1 MRLNQQTDLAFRV
14 LIHVALCPDRRV
26 TIDEVTES
34 YRVSR
39 NHLMK
44 VVHQLARHRFLR
56 TTRGA
61 GGGMQLAR
69 SAESIS
75 LAAVTES
82 MEPDLALVECFR
94 SDNQC
99 VITPAC
105 NLAGILDQ
113 ARRAFVEVLAG
124 HSLADLVAHGQA
136 PALKK
141 LLKLGVS
148 Y

>member
-69 SAESIS
+69 PAESIS
-75 LAAVTES
+75 LAQVAEA
-82 MEPDLALVECFR
+82 MEPDFALVECFR
-94 SDNQC
+94 SENEC
-99 VITPAC
+99 IITPAC
-105 NLAGILDQ
+105 KLAGILDQ

-136 PALKK
+136 PALRK
-141 LLKLGVS
+141 LLKLS
-148 Y
+148 D